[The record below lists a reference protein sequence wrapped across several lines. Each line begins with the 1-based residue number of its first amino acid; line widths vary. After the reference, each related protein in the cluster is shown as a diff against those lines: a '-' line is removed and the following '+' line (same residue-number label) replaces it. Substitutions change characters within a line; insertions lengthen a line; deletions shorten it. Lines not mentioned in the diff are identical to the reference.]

1 MTGRVLALCSILIML
16 ALIAGCGASSSSQLS
31 GVTITPTNV
40 AFENNIQS
48 PYFVPSTQT
57 AQFTATGSY
66 TNGKNDKMY
75 NADITDQVVWESSLP
90 TVATINSSGVASPT
104 GCGTT
109 TINAKAGNGGLV
121 ATASVTVCTT
131 SGGMIPGGGGQGTI
145 TGLTVIPSSQMTG
158 QPGETTQYIAIGTFT
173 GTPPSVDLTD
183 QVTWSSSDVLVAT
196 INPAGLAT
204 AVGSC
209 SSGGGGGGGGETT
222 ITAVSPLSFGAQVSG
237 TGSLMVGSCGTNN
250 LPSLTVYEVGEGAG
264 TVTSTPGPIVCGPGQ
279 NQGLCTGNF
288 VLNTPVTLVASPA
301 TGSIFGGYSA
311 NCTSVVPDPNP
322 CNKQSNVTSC
332 TCQYT
337 VNTNNGTVGAIFNP
351 AQ

>member
-1 MTGRVLALCSILIML
+1 MAGRVLASCFVIAILAFAVGCSQN
-16 ALIAGCGASSSSQLS
+16 AQLT
-31 GVTITPTNV
+31 GVSITPTTV
-40 AFENNIQS
+40 SFETNIAS
-48 PYFVPSTQT
+48 PDFQPTNET
-57 AQFTATGSY
+57 AQLTATGTY
-66 TNGKNDKMY
+66 KNGKNGSMY
-75 NADITDQVVWESSLP
+75 TENITDQVVWQTAAA
-90 TVATINSSGVASPT
+90 TVATVTSAGVVSPT
-104 GCGTT
+104 GCGIGQ
-109 TINAKAGNGGLV
+109 INAVAGNGGLIAS
-121 ATASVTVCTT
+121 ATINVCTT
-131 SGGMIPGGGGQGTI
+131 SGGSGGGGGAGTL
-145 TGLTVIPSSQMTG
+145 TSLTVIPANQITT
-158 QPGETTQYIAIGTFT
+158 QPGETAQYIAIGTFT
-173 GTPPSVDLTD
+173 GTPPSLDLTD

-204 AVGSC
+204 AVGAC
-209 SSGGGGGGGGETT
+209 PSGGGPGGETT

-237 TGSLMVGSCGTNN
+237 TGMLAVGSCGTNN

-288 VLNTPVTLVASPA
+288 VLNTMVTLVASP
-301 TGSIFGGYSA
+301 TSKSIFGGYSA